1 MYNFSQCV
9 IKVIKYTVIEMW
21 KNWCFHMLQLKVKG
35 YTPFIKGY
43 LAIFFLLLELIHG
56 FLIFVY
62 WSIFCI
68 FFLIFVYF
76 LY

>member
-1 MYNFSQCV
+1 
-9 IKVIKYTVIEMW
+9 MW

-68 FFLIFVYF
+68 FFLIFVYLHAF
-76 LY
+76 CAKTPAKVLYNQNM